1 MFLTIGSSHQSSL
14 TPQST
19 YTFLAIGSSHQS
31 SLTSLSSYTF
41 LAIGSSHQSSLTSQ
55 STYTFRVIGSCHQ
68 SSKQIFCD
76 FKPLL
81 ELTDSLINSQTS
93 KSPTDSQTSQSWE
106 VLLEFIDTPIHSQ
119 TYYNW
124 ELLSKLFDS
133 QINTHTSCSWE
144 PLLEYAYSPIDAQS
158 LYNWELLSELI
169 DPPMDIQI
177 FCNCKLFSELID
189 SPINT
194 QTSHNWKLYQSLL
207 TPWLTHTVVMMT
219 CWLGDCWYMSLEQCK
234 VVWVNSICH
243 LSFPAIFYY
252 ITIFFLSSHCYDNG
266 FTSFFPTSNNCQS
279 YLILPKFILFSW
291 VVLEILLKCNSTQ
304 KYWYLIEHFTP
315 LSLFLSSPPPK

>member
-41 LAIGSSHQSSLTSQ
+41 LAIGSSHQRSLISHL
-55 STYTFRVIGSCHQ
+55 TYTFLVIGSCHQ

-133 QINTHTSCSWE
+133 QINIYTSCIWE
-144 PLLEYAYSPIDAQS
+144 PLLEFVCSPIDTQS

-169 DPPMDIQI
+169 DIQI
-177 FCNCKLFSELID
+177 LCNSKLFSELID

-194 QTSHNWKLYQSLL
+194 QMSHNWELYQSLL

-219 CWLGDCWYMSLEQCK
+219 CWLGDCWCMSLEQCK
-234 VVWVNSICH
+234 VVWVKSICH

-252 ITIFFLSSHCYDNG
+252 ITYFFFWATIAMIMVLP
-266 FTSFFPTSNNCQS
+266 FFS
-279 YLILPKFILFSW
+279 YIK
-291 VVLEILLKCNSTQ
+291 
-304 KYWYLIEHFTP
+304 
-315 LSLFLSSPPPK
+315 

>member
-1 MFLTIGSSHQSSL
+1 MFTPLLTHKVCIIENSYQSSL
-14 TPQST
+14 TPQWT
-19 YTFLAIGSSHQS
+19 YKSFAIASFFQS
-31 SLTSLSSYTF
+31 SLT
-41 LAIGSSHQSSLTSQ
+41 
-55 STYTFRVIGSCHQ
+55 
-68 SSKQIFCD
+68 
-76 FKPLL
+76 
-81 ELTDSLINSQTS
+81 
-93 KSPTDSQTSQSWE
+93 
-106 VLLEFIDTPIHSQ
+106 
-119 TYYNW
+119 
-124 ELLSKLFDS
+124 
-133 QINTHTSCSWE
+133 
-144 PLLEYAYSPIDAQS
+144 
-158 LYNWELLSELI
+158 
-169 DPPMDIQI
+169 
-177 FCNCKLFSELID
+177 
-189 SPINT
+189 PINT

-315 LSLFLSSPPPK
+315 LSLFLSSTPPK

>member
-1 MFLTIGSSHQSSL
+1 MWLGALVRAHWLPNQLTYFLWLRALIRAHWLPNNSHV
-14 TPQST
+14 
-19 YTFLAIGSSHQS
+19 
-31 SLTSLSSYTF
+31 SY
-41 LAIGSSHQSSLTSQ
+41 
-55 STYTFRVIGSCHQ
+55 YW
-68 SSKQIFCD
+68 
-76 FKPLL
+76 PLL

-133 QINTHTSCSWE
+133 QINTCTSCNWE
-144 PLLEYAYSPIDAQS
+144 PFLEYVYSPIDTQS

-194 QTSHNWKLYQSLL
+194 QMSHNWKLYQSLL
-207 TPWLTHTVVMMT
+207 TPWLTHTAVMMT
-219 CWLGDCWYMSLEQCK
+219 CWLGDCWCLSLEQCK
-234 VVWVNSICH
+234 VVWVNSICR
-243 LSFPAIFYY
+243 LSYPAIFYY
-252 ITIFFLSSHCYDNG
+252 ITIFFWAAIAMIMVLPFFFLHQITAKVTLS
-266 FTSFFPTSNNCQS
+266 FQ
-279 YLILPKFILFSW
+279 
-291 VVLEILLKCNSTQ
+291 
-304 KYWYLIEHFTP
+304 
-315 LSLFLSSPPPK
+315 SLFYLVE